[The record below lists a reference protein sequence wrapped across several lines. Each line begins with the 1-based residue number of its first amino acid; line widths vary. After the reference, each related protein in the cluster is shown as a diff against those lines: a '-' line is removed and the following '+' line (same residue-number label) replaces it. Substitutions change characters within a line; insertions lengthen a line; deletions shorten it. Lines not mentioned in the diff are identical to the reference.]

1 MFHSRKKKCGVAW
14 NTPANH
20 LQRTT
25 FSEFGRRA
33 SLKKRI
39 ARVKFFLFFYFKTL
53 VNQGLLLKVQAS
65 KLTRPRSRCVW
76 FDVVVYFFFKPNQ
89 KRNTQ
94 SVVIFGRPAQP
105 NAIVCRG
112 PLSRQRRSN
121 DHRFKKKSNPK
132 IVREVR
138 QNLILYRWYES
149 PHQQPG
155 CWRFWFMKRSFRI
168 PVWLDTQWLVRP
180 VMIPQPS
187 SLETEKS
194 SE

>member
-121 DHRFKKKSNPK
+121 DHRFKKKATRKSFVKSGKTWFCTVDMNRHTNSQVVGVSDSWK
-132 IVREVR
+132 EA
-138 QNLILYRWYES
+138 LES
-149 PHQQPG
+149 QYDSIHND
-155 CWRFWFMKRSFRI
+155 WF
-168 PVWLDTQWLVRP
+168 VQWWSHNRP
-180 VMIPQPS
+180 
-187 SLETEKS
+187 L
-194 SE
+194 